1 VATIRIPEHV
11 WASVRR
17 HLFSTKG
24 EHFAFLQARWT
35 SSLGE
40 PIFIVHDVIL
50 VPDAHI
56 NMSREGWELSTEG
69 LLTVINTAV
78 RSNDALIEVHNHG
91 GTQPRFSRTD
101 REGLREFPAYVF
113 SSLPERPYGATV
125 WGDSTIYAEFFL
137 PDGRSG
143 PVDSITVA
151 GDRFWQLVSRDDDM
165 EPVALTFDRQLLW
178 FTPQGQRA
186 LGRIRVGIVGNGGT
200 GAPLVQNLVYLGV
213 RNFVLIDDDA
223 ADDTSMN
230 RLVTAAAADIGT
242 PKPILGRR
250 LIKSVAPEASVT
262 VIAEKV
268 ESPAALDALKGV
280 DVLFGCVDNDGARLI
295 LNEIA
300 LAYCIPYFDLA
311 VGIEVEN
318 GVVKVAG
325 GRVTAVLPGG
335 PCLHCMKQIDA
346 EEARFFLS
354 DTAEQTRQIARG
366 YVRGMDVKAP
376 SVVSLNATIAAVAT
390 NEFAIYVSG
399 LRPVNVHSDIDIL
412 GVGRPLKAQW
422 MTPIRAD
429 IDPACVQCTLT
440 GVGDGTCIERYSHP
454 ST

>member
-1 VATIRIPEHV
+1 
-11 WASVRR
+11 
-17 HLFSTKG
+17 
-24 EHFAFLQARWT
+24 
-35 SSLGE
+35 
-40 PIFIVHDVIL
+40 
-50 VPDAHI
+50 
-56 NMSREGWELSTEG
+56 
-69 LLTVINTAV
+69 
-78 RSNDALIEVHNHG
+78 
-91 GTQPRFSRTD
+91 
-101 REGLREFPAYVF
+101 
-113 SSLPERPYGATV
+113 
-125 WGDSTIYAEFFL
+125 
-137 PDGRSG
+137 
-143 PVDSITVA
+143 
-151 GDRFWQLVSRDDDM
+151 M

-186 LGRIRVGIVGNGGT
+186 LERIRVGIVGNGGT
-200 GAPLVQNLVYLGV
+200 GAPLLQDLVYLGV
-213 RNFVLIDDDA
+213 RNFVLVDDDA

-230 RLVTAAAADIGT
+230 RVVTAAAADIGT
-242 PKPILGRR
+242 SKSILGRR

-262 VIAEKV
+262 VITEKV
-268 ESPAALDALKGV
+268 QSLAAIDALKGV

-318 GVVKVAG
+318 GLVKVAG

-354 DTAEQTRQIARG
+354 DTAEQARQIARG

-376 SVVSLNATIAAVAT
+376 SVVSLNATIAAVVT

-422 MTPIRAD
+422 MTPISAD
-429 IDPACVQCTLT
+429 IDPACVQCALA
-440 GVGDGTCIERYSHP
+440 GVADSTCIERYSRP